1 MTRIEFTFKIT
12 SLIQEMILQDESPI
26 ADFLKRS
33 LEEQNRLF
41 REGLSKCDG
50 ISKVS
55 QHQVGKALDI
65 YFLNDGDI
73 GNPIKGYEFWHK
85 RWEEMGGQPMIEWDK
100 GHFEG

>member
-1 MTRIEFTFKIT
+1 
-12 SLIQEMILQDESPI
+12 MISQDESPI

-50 ISKVS
+50 ISKIS

-65 YFLNDGDI
+65 YFQDIKDIDKDGDTI
-73 GNPIKGYEFWHK
+73 ELITPLKGWDFWHA
-85 RWEEMGGQPMIEWDK
+85 RWEEMGGKPVIVFSDGRK
-100 GHFEG
+100 DNCHFEG